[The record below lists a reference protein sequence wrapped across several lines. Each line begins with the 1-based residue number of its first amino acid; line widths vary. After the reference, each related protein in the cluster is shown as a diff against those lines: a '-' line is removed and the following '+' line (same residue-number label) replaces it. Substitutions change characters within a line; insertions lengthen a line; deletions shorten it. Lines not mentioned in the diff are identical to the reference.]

1 MNGRNASAATDGSA
15 IFAAQTNQRATLM
28 IVADVMTRSCISVT
42 PDATVEEAVHLM
54 LSRHISG
61 LFVVDAKGELAG
73 VVTEGDLLRREELG
87 TQRNRPWWLR
97 LLASPARQAADF
109 TRANARHV
117 RDVMTE
123 DVLSIGQDAPLE
135 DVVAIM
141 EKNRVKRLA
150 VTAGGKVVGVVSRA
164 DLLRALI
171 GRVRNAE
178 PLATDDRAIR
188 STIMDRL
195 EAQPWAPMTT
205 LNVTV
210 AGGVVDIWGTIT
222 NEQERRG
229 IRVIA
234 ENTAGVKTVNDH
246 LVYIE
251 PYTGTV
257 IESPDQQS

>member
-1 MNGRNASAATDGSA
+1 
-15 IFAAQTNQRATLM
+15 M
-28 IVADVMTRSCISVT
+28 IVADVMTRNVICIA
-42 PDATVEEAVHLM
+42 PDATVEEAVNLM

-61 LFVVDAKGELAG
+61 LFVVDKGGELAG
-73 VVTEGDLLRREELG
+73 VVTEGDLLRRDEIG

-109 TRANARHV
+109 THACGRHV

-123 DVLSIGQDAPLE
+123 DVLSIAQDAPLE
-135 DVVAIM
+135 DVVETM
-141 EKNRVKRLA
+141 EKRRIKRLP
-150 VTAGGKVVGVVSRA
+150 VTADGRVIGVVSRA

-171 GRVRNAE
+171 GRVRNTQ
-178 PLATDDRAIR
+178 PPATDDRGIRTAIL
-188 STIMDRL
+188 DAL

-210 AGGVVDIWGTIT
+210 ADGVADVWGTIT
-222 NEQERRG
+222 NEPERHA
-229 IRVIA
+229 IRVVV
-234 ENTAGVKTVNDH
+234 ENTAGVKSIHDH

-257 IESPDQQS
+257 IEAPDETP